1 MCKRSTPDPLVRTF
15 LDRYNLNL
23 LPLPRSG
30 IECCDLFRRADDGRV
45 STEFALGN
53 VVTPDLGELK
63 LDLGEH
69 LGALEGT
76 LSHGRDLD
84 FGLGL
89 LGGFLAALGA
99 PGVLNRVGTQYRRS
113 RTQSL
118 AFEFREATRDSVD
131 PGALGNALIDRRL
144 RQDHPLVLEGSR
156 YFVVSGLARSPSLT
170 VHATTHAESGGG
182 FDVEAVQV
190 ASAQAGLTVRRE
202 SDTAVT
208 YKGNRALVFGVE
220 LYELF
225 YDDGQAA
232 LRMLTPD
239 GPLYSHGAQPL
250 VLEPA
255 FVGPD
260 GDAFIELEP
269 ASPRPRTRT

>member
-131 PGALGNALIDRRL
+131 PGAWQRAHRPTLAPRPSARARGEQILRGLGPRAEPVVDRARDHPRGIRRRL
-144 RQDHPLVLEGSR
+144 
-156 YFVVSGLARSPSLT
+156 
-170 VHATTHAESGGG
+170 
-182 FDVEAVQV
+182 
-190 ASAQAGLTVRRE
+190 
-202 SDTAVT
+202 
-208 YKGNRALVFGVE
+208 
-220 LYELF
+220 
-225 YDDGQAA
+225 
-232 LRMLTPD
+232 
-239 GPLYSHGAQPL
+239 
-250 VLEPA
+250 
-255 FVGPD
+255 
-260 GDAFIELEP
+260 
-269 ASPRPRTRT
+269 